1 MTATVHAIIGAALAT
16 KIGEPVSLAFASTF
30 SHLLMDCIPHW
41 DFGAGWR
48 MRSKWA
54 TGTLAILETLIG
66 ITLTYFLFWG
76 KAPLPILTI
85 GILFSEL
92 PDWLEAPWF
101 LFFAKTSKKNMVSDK
116 DGLLKKMSFAVY
128 HFQQRFHVKAP
139 LPLGGIT
146 QILVVVLAL
155 SLTS

>member
-1 MTATVHAIIGAALAT
+1 MTATAHAIIGAALAT

-41 DFGAGWR
+41 DFGADWR

-66 ITLTYFLFWG
+66 ITLAYFLFWG
-76 KAPLPILTI
+76 KAPISLLTI
-85 GILFSEL
+85 GILGSEL
-92 PDWLEAPWF
+92 PDWLQTPWF
-101 LFFAKTSKKNMVSDK
+101 FFFARKRGKNGFFKKTSY
-116 DGLLKKMSFAVY
+116 AIY
-128 HFQQRFHVKAP
+128 RFQNRFHVKAP

-146 QILVVVLAL
+146 QILVVLLAL
-155 SLTS
+155 SISLP